1 MITALIRPLFPN
13 SQTNFYS
20 PFKRLN
26 HQCPC
31 FSCLY
36 VIVHWPSDI
45 IAGAIVGLI
54 SARIMST
61 VNSLLQ
67 PISQFCL
74 RLFHFGPYA

>member
-1 MITALIRPLFPN
+1 MSLFLM
-13 SQTNFYS
+13 FVCYS
-20 PFKRLN
+20 PLAT
-26 HQCPC
+26 
-31 FSCLY
+31 
-36 VIVHWPSDI
+36 DI